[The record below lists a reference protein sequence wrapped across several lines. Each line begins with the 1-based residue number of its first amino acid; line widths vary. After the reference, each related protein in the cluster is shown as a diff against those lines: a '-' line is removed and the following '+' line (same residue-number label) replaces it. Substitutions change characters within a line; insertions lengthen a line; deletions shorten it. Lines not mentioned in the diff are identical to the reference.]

1 MSLDQPSSGSDEK
14 AERFDSSSP
23 SHLTQVRQVAVAKFK
38 RVRAYL
44 AAAGSEPGPG
54 RIRRTNLGGSREPKL
69 LGDLIGD
76 FTETAQLTAPLA
88 VAGLT
93 LQWSAIVGEEVAEHV
108 QISDFDEGRGRLLLA
123 TDSTAWA
130 TQIRMLVN
138 VISNRIADE
147 IGPDIVREIEVVG
160 PKAPSWRHGSRRVEG
175 RGPRDTYG

>member
-1 MSLDQPSSGSDEK
+1 MSPDQSDSAESQST
-14 AERFDSSSP
+14 ERFDSTSQN
-23 SHLTQVRQVAVAKFK
+23 HLMQVRQVAVAKFK

-69 LGDLIGD
+69 IGDLIGD
-76 FTETAQLTAPLA
+76 FTDTAQMTAPLA
-88 VAGLT
+88 VAGLS
-93 LQWSAIVGEEVAEHV
+93 LQWAGIVGDEVAEHV
-108 QISDFDEGRGRLLLA
+108 QISDFDEGRGRLLLV

-138 VISNRIADE
+138 VIADRIAEE
-147 IGPDIVREIEVVG
+147 IGPDIVREIEVSG